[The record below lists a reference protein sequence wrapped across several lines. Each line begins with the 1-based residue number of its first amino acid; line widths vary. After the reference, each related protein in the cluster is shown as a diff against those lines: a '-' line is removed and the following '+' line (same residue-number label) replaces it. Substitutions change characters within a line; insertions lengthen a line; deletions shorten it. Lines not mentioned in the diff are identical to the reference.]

1 MYKKQSQNL
10 KIPLTTQDYES
21 VAVTKLILLIREQV
35 LHLGNGGFWNLVK
48 LLVLVRTVAFALL
61 TIIVTHNLTS
71 WRNGW
76 ILANQCP
83 GKFYF
88 LLPCFVVFLFVFV
101 LRQREWERW
110 CLLTNASIFS
120 YFSFSRIC
128 FNQVNQIYMSSV
140 LDYILTWFAIPG
152 NFQILSIFL

>member
-10 KIPLTTQDYES
+10 KIPLTTQDDES

-48 LLVLVRTVAFALL
+48 LLVLMRTAAFALL

-88 LLPCFVVFLFVFV
+88 LLPCFVVFLF
-101 LRQREWERW
+101 
-110 CLLTNASIFS
+110 
-120 YFSFSRIC
+120 IC
-128 FNQVNQIYMSSV
+128 FCSQTERMREMMFAYKCIYF
-140 LDYILTWFAIPG
+140 LLLLL
-152 NFQILSIFL
+152 FQNLF